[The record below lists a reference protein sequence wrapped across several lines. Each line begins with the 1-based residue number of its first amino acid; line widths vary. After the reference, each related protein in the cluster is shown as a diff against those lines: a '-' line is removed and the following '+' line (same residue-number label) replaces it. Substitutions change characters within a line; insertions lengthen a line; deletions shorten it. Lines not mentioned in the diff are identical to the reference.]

1 MYEPTGR
8 QDPRLAF
15 MWPAFA
21 AASTS
26 DFAAILAKRFVNL
39 ALGADQAPESR
50 EPAWAT
56 PNTIALELKCVRLH
70 DFSTAEQGVATLL
83 CAPFALHRATIADL
97 APGHSL
103 VAALREAGLHRLFV
117 TDWRSATPDM
127 RLLGIDDYLAAL
139 NVLVDQLGGSVNLIG
154 LCQGGWMSLLY
165 AARFSAKVRK
175 LVLVGAPI
183 DIAAGQSALSALAD
197 ASPLALFDELVKFG
211 DGRVLGRKVLKFW
224 GAETL
229 QRHEIR
235 DLLQTTE
242 PIGSPAFATLEATF
256 RQWHVATLDL
266 PGTYYL
272 EVIEKLYKRN
282 AIAAGEF
289 VALGER
295 IDLAKVRVPLFLL
308 AARDDELVAPAQLF
322 AVECLV
328 GTSARDIRKALA
340 PCNHGGLFMGRTILA
355 EFWPRIARW
364 MIDAQHQNL
373 APVSAYRAACA
384 ARPGKR

>member
-1 MYEPTGR
+1 
-8 QDPRLAF
+8 

-26 DFAAILAKRFVNL
+26 DFAALVAKRLVRL
-39 ALGADQAPESR
+39 ALGADHGEEAR

-56 PNTIALELKCVRLH
+56 PNTVALELKCVRLR
-70 DFSTAEQGVATLL
+70 DFSTAEQGAATLL
-83 CAPFALHRATIADL
+83 CAPFALHRAMIADL

-103 VAALREAGLHRLFV
+103 VAALREAGLCRLFL
-117 TDWRSATPDM
+117 TDWRSATPEM
-127 RLLGIDDYLAAL
+127 RLMGIDDYLAAL
-139 NVLVDQLGGSVNLIG
+139 NVLVDQLGGSVNLVG

-165 AARFSAKVRK
+165 AARFPVKVRK
-175 LVLVGAPI
+175 LVLVGAPV
-183 DIAAGQSALSALAD
+183 DIAAGQSALSTLAD

-211 DGRVLGRKVLKFW
+211 DGRLLGRKVLRFW

-229 QRHEIR
+229 ASHEIR
-235 DLLQTTE
+235 DLLQTQE
-242 PIGSPAFATLEATF
+242 PIGSPAFAALETTF

-272 EVIEKLYKRN
+272 EVISKLYKRN
-282 AIAAGEF
+282 EIAAGRF

-322 AVECLV
+322 AAESLV
-328 GTSARDIRKALA
+328 GTPARDVRKALA
-340 PCNHGGLFMGRTILA
+340 PCNHGSLFMGRRTLT
-355 EFWPRIARW
+355 EFWPRIVRW
-364 MIDAQHQNL
+364 MIDAESEHL
-373 APVSAYRAACA
+373 APAAA
-384 ARPGKR
+384 

>member
-1 MYEPTGR
+1 MYEPTGP

-15 MWPAFA
+15 IWPAFA

-26 DFAAILAKRFVNL
+26 DFAALVAKRLVSL
-39 ALGADQAPESR
+39 ALGADHGPEAR

-56 PNTIALELKCVRLH
+56 PNTVVLELKCVRLR
-70 DFSTAEQGVATLL
+70 DFSTAEEDAATLL

-103 VAALREAGLHRLFV
+103 VAALREAGLRRLFL
-117 TDWRSATPDM
+117 TDWRTATPDM
-127 RLLGIDDYLAAL
+127 RLMGIDDYLAAL
-139 NVLVDQLGGSVNLIG
+139 NVLVDQLGGSVNLVG

-165 AARFSAKVRK
+165 AARFPAKVRK
-175 LVLVGAPI
+175 LVLVGAPV
-183 DIAAGQSALSALAD
+183 DIAAGQSALSALAE

-211 DGRVLGRKVLKFW
+211 DGRLLGGRVLRFW

-229 QRHEIR
+229 ASHEIH
-235 DLLQTTE
+235 DLLQTQE
-242 PIGSPAFATLEATF
+242 PIGSPAFAALEMTF
-256 RQWHVATLDL
+256 RQWYVATLDL

-282 AIAAGEF
+282 EIAAGRF
-289 VALGER
+289 VALGKR
-295 IDLAKVRVPLFLL
+295 IDLAKVRVPFFLL

-322 AVECLV
+322 AADSLV
-328 GTSARDIRKALA
+328 GTPARDVRKALA
-340 PCNHGGLFMGRTILA
+340 PCSHGSLFMGRTILT

-364 MIDAQHQNL
+364 MIDAESEHV
-373 APVSAYRAACA
+373 ARAAA
-384 ARPGKR
+384 